1 VYHGKGNANIE
12 HSARFLL
19 AYADTLNSNVLATSE
34 PVVTDLN
41 GKKPLIKMHS
51 QVAAS
56 SDGDKKPRRRESPPS
71 DWLKVNIDG
80 SFTPADGKGAT
91 GVVIRN
97 SLGETIA
104 AMGSVLEKCNSAEE
118 AEVMALLHGAQLAK
132 EQTIA
137 PIIFESDCVRI
148 AQNPDIS
155 LSHLRGIFHEFRV
168 SASSLI

>member
-1 VYHGKGNANIE
+1 LDNTNKEQHQAILLTLWRSWHLRNDVYHGKGNASIE
-12 HSARFLL
+12 YSARFLL

-34 PVVTDLN
+34 PVVTDLK

-51 QVAAS
+51 HAAAS
-56 SDGDKKPRRRESPPS
+56 SDGDKKPRRWEPPPS

-104 AMGSVLEKCNSAEE
+104 AAGSVLENVTVLKKLKPWPSF
-118 AEVMALLHGAQLAK
+118 MALNSQ
-132 EQTIA
+132 
-137 PIIFESDCVRI
+137 R
-148 AQNPDIS
+148 N
-155 LSHLRGIFHEFRV
+155 RR
-168 SASSLI
+168 